1 MKDMSMF
8 NKIPKQ
14 RLLLYIL
21 IVGLL
26 PALLVVI
33 HFFVEKQSLE
43 ELEKRLKHV
52 QELSFVREKK
62 QAVNISLR
70 NHFRDADHFYIDKH
84 LETLIFLEP
93 EIEALQ
99 KISSNKNYADDEYIK
114 KRLDFLSGNTNS
126 LAFSEG
132 VVQSYPLF
140 QETTE
145 TLTHPVEVNVSDIKR
160 ILARVEGVEFDGI
173 PPPEH
178 RPQLIILDFKLDKK
192 TLSEKNEVYLLNLKL
207 LKREF
212 L

>member
-21 IVGLL
+21 IVGFL